1 LSDGR
6 KLRIYLDLDGVLCD
20 FVSAAYRAHGRE
32 YHGEVLGWNF
42 FEAWGMSAT
51 QFWNGIDA
59 IGEPFWSGLSPYP
72 WAGELHRL
80 VAKYDP
86 EYRVATSPSEHP
98 SSAAGKVSWIHEHLP
113 GVTGKRRHLTS
124 SKAEL
129 AKAGRVLIDDSKAN
143 CAEWC
148 AAGGR
153 AILFPA
159 SHNGLLAPSGDVVA
173 YVKSELQAC
182 RGAEMRKRQ
191 HRQRAVRKD

>member
-1 LSDGR
+1 MSDR

-32 YHGEVLGWNF
+32 YQGETLDWDF
-42 FEAWGMSAT
+42 FRQWGLNAS
-51 QFWNGIDA
+51 QFWRAIDNE
-59 IGEPFWSGLSPYP
+59 GEPFWAGLQPYP
-72 WAGELHRL
+72 WAYDLRDL
-80 VAKYDP
+80 VASYDQ

-98 SSAAGKVSWIHEHLP
+98 SSAAGKVAWIRNHLP
-113 GVTGKRRHLTS
+113 GVTGKRRHLTAA
-124 SKAEL
+124 KADL

-159 SHNGLLAPSGDVVA
+159 PHNGLYATTSDVVA
-173 YVKSELQAC
+173 YVRAELQAC
-182 RGAEMRKRQ
+182 RGAEL
-191 HRQRAVRKD
+191 RQRQARQRSNRKH